1 MRSQITVECIVQP
14 STPLN
19 LDYNNNIFFTNGRTT
34 SLFPYEI
41 QKRRLNVKE
50 SECPTRRPWTQNISM
65 QHAIDENAYMY
76 SIAECRQS
84 KLASS
89 LDMMH
94 NMHVLTFDH
103 TVFTV
108 VLPVSPV
115 KVASYNCSENV

>member
-1 MRSQITVECIVQP
+1 MYCTTKHSIE
-14 STPLN
+14 LG
-19 LDYNNNIFFTNGRTT
+19 LFFTNGRTT

-50 SECPTRRPWTQNISM
+50 SECPTRRLWTQNKSM
-65 QHAIDENAYMY
+65 QHAMDENAY
-76 SIAECRQS
+76 SIAECRQP
-84 KLASS
+84 KLGSS
-89 LDMMH
+89 LDMMY

-108 VLPVSPV
+108 ALPVSPV